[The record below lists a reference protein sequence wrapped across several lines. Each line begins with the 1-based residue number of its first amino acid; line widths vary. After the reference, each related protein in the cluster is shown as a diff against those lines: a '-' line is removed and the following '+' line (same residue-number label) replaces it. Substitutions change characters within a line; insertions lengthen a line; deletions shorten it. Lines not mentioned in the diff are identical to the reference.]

1 MKFVVDESSGQSI
14 VNELRR
20 LGHDAI
26 SIQELF
32 PGIDDPP
39 ILEIAVDDER
49 IVITNDK
56 DFGELVY
63 RSGLPHAGVVLFRL
77 EDESAGNRVRMMKK
91 VLQACGDKL
100 IKSFTVATEKKI
112 RIRKPSPR

>member
-1 MKFVVDESSGQSI
+1 MKFVVDESSGQSV

-32 PGIDDPP
+32 PGMDDPP
-39 ILEIAVDDER
+39 ILEIAVDDDR

-63 RSGLPHAGVVLFRL
+63 RSGMPHVGIVLFRL
-77 EDESAGNRVRMMKK
+77 DDEGVGNRVRMMKK

-100 IKSFTVATEKKI
+100 IGSFTVASERKI
-112 RIRKPSPR
+112 RIRRN